1 MSEEGGSKR
10 RKTAAETGGVSV
22 ADKAQKWAEEF
33 AALGEDDQY
42 QYLEELAPRMN
53 KMHVQFLQG
62 LMGVDDEEDEEE
74 DFGEDDDDDDDDEEE
89 EEADDDDDGA

>member
-1 MSEEGGSKR
+1 MTSQPHGHSRLAHSRCRVLCYSQIHTKCPPSYPTSHPDRTR
-10 RKTAAETGGVSV
+10 RPLSTPLRS
-22 ADKAQKWAEEF
+22 
-33 AALGEDDQY
+33 
-42 QYLEELAPRMN
+42 